1 MDIKICVYPT
11 EKYPSFIACTNV
23 YKVRDKYARQF
34 RVLMGGYSKLIDGD
48 HPYSIKIY
56 HDIRYLPYLDGRAF
70 EILLDYYA
78 RREEEYIYDNK

>member
-1 MDIKICVYPT
+1 MDIRVCVCPT
-11 EKYPSFIACTNV
+11 EKYPALIAYTNV

-34 RVLMGGYSKLIDGD
+34 RILIGGYRKLIDGD
-48 HPYSIKIY
+48 HPYSIKIN

-78 RREEEYIYDNK
+78 RREEKYIYENK